1 MKPLKLYHKDADF
14 EATLPEICGITALPA
29 IVGGPW
35 CESCGWREES
45 MFKVDME
52 AHDWF
57 ARSYDKGKS
66 FAPNP
71 QAFLNLDSRSLFQ
84 LEF

>member
-35 CESCGWREES
+35 CEGCG
-45 MFKVDME
+45 
-52 AHDWF
+52 
-57 ARSYDKGKS
+57 
-66 FAPNP
+66 
-71 QAFLNLDSRSLFQ
+71 
-84 LEF
+84 